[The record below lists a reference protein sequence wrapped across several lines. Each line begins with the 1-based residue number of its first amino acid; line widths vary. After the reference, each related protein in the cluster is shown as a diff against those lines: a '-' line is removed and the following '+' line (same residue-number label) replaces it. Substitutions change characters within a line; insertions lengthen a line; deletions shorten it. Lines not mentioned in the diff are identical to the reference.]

1 MYSPVTQ
8 FPFLNPGSGSYFL
21 NSFVGTESRDAY
33 LAMFD
38 ANGVQKWTTLIG
50 DGTYINSL
58 SVDNNKTL
66 YCFGQTGNLSS
77 GLPLLSKT
85 GYFYDNTI
93 ATINKCFIASFTN
106 SHAKDWVT
114 FFGGNGSGE
123 TPGKSFLYNN
133 SSLFIC
139 GQTTTSQTASDPF
152 PLKYVA
158 PQYNQ
163 SYGGTFDAFIANF
176 SVSSTP
182 TEIQNIDDVNSDIKL
197 FPNPTQGEFQIQINE
212 SINVAE
218 LKVYN
223 CLGQIVFSKSVEGS
237 PINIKLQGL
246 SNGVYFAEIV
256 NSKAKYCSKFII
268 SK

>member
-1 MYSPVTQ
+1 M
-8 FPFLNPGSGSYFL
+8 
-21 NSFVGTESRDAY
+21 
-33 LAMFD
+33 
-38 ANGVQKWTTLIG
+38 
-50 DGTYINSL
+50 
-58 SVDNNKTL
+58 
-66 YCFGQTGNLSS
+66 
-77 GLPLLSKT
+77 
-85 GYFYDNTI
+85 
-93 ATINKCFIASFTN
+93 
-106 SHAKDWVT
+106 
-114 FFGGNGSGE
+114 
-123 TPGKSFLYNN
+123 
-133 SSLFIC
+133 
-139 GQTTTSQTASDPF
+139 
-152 PLKYVA
+152 
-158 PQYNQ
+158 
-163 SYGGTFDAFIANF
+163 
-176 SVSSTP
+176 SSTP